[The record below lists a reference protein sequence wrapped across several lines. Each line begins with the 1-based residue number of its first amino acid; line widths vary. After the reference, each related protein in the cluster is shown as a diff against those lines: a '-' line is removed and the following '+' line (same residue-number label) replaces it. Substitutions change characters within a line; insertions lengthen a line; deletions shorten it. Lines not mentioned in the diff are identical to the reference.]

1 MKLKSLIN
9 ISENYFRNK
18 NRFRFQVFIIFSLMF
33 FLLFFIITF
42 SSTFHGTIKRVF
54 STDENT
60 FITIVPKDM
69 DIGIFKFNT
78 PKMLGKGSLT
88 EKDSEYF
95 STIEGVS
102 AISPTYTLDAP
113 ANLSGKLFDMGYG
126 TDLSVFGEERPFS
139 GKWYS
144 KKNTNEIRAIAS
156 SKLLDIYN
164 SSFAPAN
171 DLPKMTEKILIGRKF
186 DLTVG
191 SNSIKDT
198 GNSHK
203 MKVTIIGLDKDVP
216 FLGLTVPETTLKR
229 VAEIINVPVQ
239 ISSIKVYFKTPSDLL
254 ESTTEI
260 ESKGYSIAEN
270 ENDLF
275 RTINRYISKI
285 DYFLFLPV
293 VFIILIISLFVQNQI
308 RYMLLYLKR
317 EIGVQMALG
326 VYDRDIIFIW
336 LYQYAKYIIYGL
348 ITGSGVSFVI
358 VRSLMSLMEGSFLTK
373 VIIPDYNIISF
384 VPLSLSMISFA
395 LIYVMYKLKD
405 FLNNNSIVDLMSN
418 E

>member
-9 ISENYFRNK
+9 ISETYFRNK
-18 NRFRFQVFIIFSLMF
+18 NRFRLQVFIVFALMF

-42 SSTFHGTIKRVF
+42 SSTFHGTIRRIF
-54 STDENT
+54 STEENT
-60 FITIVPKDM
+60 FITIVPKDL
-69 DIGIFKFNT
+69 DVGIFKFNT
-78 PKMLGKGSLT
+78 PSLLGKGSLS

-95 STIEGVS
+95 STIQGVTDV
-102 AISPTYTLDAP
+102 SPTYTLDAP

-126 TDLSVFGEERPFS
+126 TDLSVFGEERPFK

-144 KKNTNEIRAIAS
+144 KNNTDQIRAIAS

-191 SNSIKDT
+191 ANSIKDT
-198 GNSHK
+198 ESIHT
-203 MKVTIIGLDKDVP
+203 MKATIIGLDRDVP
-216 FLGLTVPETTLKR
+216 FLGLTVPETTLKK
-229 VAEIINVPVQ
+229 VAEIIDAPIQ
-239 ISSIKVYFKTPSDLL
+239 ISSIKVYFKTPADLL
-254 ESTTEI
+254 KSTAGI
-260 ESKGYSIAEN
+260 EEEGYSIAEN

-275 RTINRYISKI
+275 KTVNRYISKI

-293 VFIILIISLFVQNQI
+293 IFIILIISLFVQNQI
-308 RYMLLYLKR
+308 RYMLLYLKK

-326 VYDRDIIFIW
+326 AFDRDIIFIW
-336 LYQYAKYIIYGL
+336 LYQYSKYIIYGL
-348 ITGSGVSFVI
+348 IAGSGVSFII
-358 VRSLMSLMEGSFLTK
+358 VRSLVAAMEGSILTK
-373 VIIPDYNIISF
+373 MIIPDYNVSLF
-384 VPLSLSMISFA
+384 TALSA
-395 LIYVMYKLKD
+395 LMTFLAAIYVLYKIKY

>member
-9 ISENYFRNK
+9 ISETYFRNK
-18 NRFRFQVFIIFSLMF
+18 NRFRLQVFIVFSLMF

-42 SSTFHGTIKRVF
+42 SSTFHSTIKRIF
-54 STDENT
+54 TTEENT

-69 DIGIFKFNT
+69 DVGIFKFST
-78 PKMLGKGSLT
+78 PSILGKGNLT
-88 EKDSEYF
+88 EKDTGYF
-95 STIEGVS
+95 NSLTGAIEVS
-102 AISPTYTLDAP
+102 PIYSLDAP

-126 TDLSVFGEERPFS
+126 TDLSVFGEERPFK

-144 KKNTNEIRAIAS
+144 KKNTDEIRAVAS

-198 GNSHK
+198 ANIHK

-216 FLGLTVPETTLKR
+216 FLGLTVPETTLRK
-229 VAEIINVPVQ
+229 VAEIIDAPVQ
-239 ISSIKVYFKTPSDLL
+239 ISSIKVYFSTPADLL
-254 ESTTEI
+254 RSTADI
-260 ESKGYSIAEN
+260 ERRGYSIAEN

-285 DYFLFLPV
+285 DYFLYLPV
-293 VFIILIISLFVQNQI
+293 VFIILVISLFVQNQI
-308 RYMLLYLKR
+308 RYMLLYLRR

-326 VYDRDIIFIW
+326 AFDRDIIFIW
-336 LYQYAKYIIYGL
+336 LYQYAKYIVYGL
-348 ITGSGVSFVI
+348 ITGSGVSFV
-358 VRSLMSLMEGSFLTK
+358 VVKSLVSAIDTSVLKKL
-373 VIIPDYNIISF
+373 IIPDYNVFYFSFIS
-384 VPLSLSMISFA
+384 VAMTA
-395 LIYVMYKLKD
+395 LAVIYVLYKIKY